1 MRVTLFKILL
11 YLVVFTIPGTTLG
24 NMVTRR
30 HFDRF
35 DDNYLT
41 YGVGLGG
48 NGETVVSGT
57 KFDAVGAGW
66 SLVSEP
72 ILNDYA
78 FIYEYDEC
86 MRVVSKKLPG
96 CEPVR
101 YCYDRCGQLAFSQD
115 GNQRDEGRRMFY
127 LYDTAGR
134 PTMTGLCDAPSTW
147 AVYTDT
153 AMISSRADNRAI
165 DKTYYSAPVHLGNPK
180 MLNAWYYD
188 TYINLPGHYYDLS
201 VVRNGLLT
209 ISSSALM
216 PPVGDQDRIVTSNYY
231 DFDDRLCESTTDIA
245 GGGTINTH
253 TVYTLSDQVDSVWTT
268 TRLPGKT
275 AIVDRYKY
283 RYDHADRLKSV
294 TYYHD
299 GDAPIVLAVNDYD
312 ALGRLATA
320 KLPGETVNYAY
331 NVRNALT
338 AITSPRFSQQLRYA
352 AGASNPCYNGN
363 IAEAVTQGNKY
374 AYTYDNANRL
384 TAAKYTPSAGNA
396 DYSATY
402 AYDRNS
408 NITALTRK
416 GLTGRL
422 GTFGTVDDLT
432 LTYDGNQLSKVTETA
447 DEILLETSHDMQP
460 MAITR
465 PTVSQFR
472 YDANGNTTIDHPRS
486 ISSITYNPLNL
497 PQSVTID
504 DTPSGMISSLRDKKY
519 INYTYDASGVKHRV
533 IHSSTKPDVSPTG
546 RLTTADTTDYVG
558 NRVYLNGKLDKVLTP
573 YGYLQGGKFHTW
585 LHDYQG
591 NIVAVVVGDSVA
603 QHNSYYPYG
612 LPHATLSFR
621 TNVTTNTPNTYKYSG
636 KEFDT
641 FGGTDLYDFHA
652 RYHAPSTGRFMTV
665 DPMAEDYY
673 GYSIYLYC
681 MGNPIALID
690 PSGLGAFWHNGTEI
704 GTDGIND
711 GKVYALKTTEESFSD
726 NLNSVPGAGLSKDA
740 LNATISFIKSND
752 GNAEAF
758 KGNSIAYD
766 NSIEIEP
773 SASNRQE
780 MVNIVSK
787 DDGRGGASDSNNQ
800 EYGGYIQDGVVSPND
815 SGPVV
820 DPNLNQNG
828 EITTKFGLPTFHSHP
843 SGTGKSSQEPKH
855 RFSST
860 KIGGS
865 KPRGHFQPPS
875 PQDIQNAGST
885 TNYVFGRGNK
895 KVYVYTRDGVQ
906 AVIPMK
912 NFVNPHIPSKKK

>member
-1 MRVTLFKILL
+1 MPALL
-11 YLVVFTIPGTTLG
+11 SWIIDNSAFDIFLEIP
-24 NMVTRR
+24 
-30 HFDRF
+30 
-35 DDNYLT
+35 YP
-41 YGVGLGG
+41 
-48 NGETVVSGT
+48 
-57 KFDAVGAGW
+57 KGAAW

-78 FIYEYDEC
+78 FVYEYDEC

-115 GNQRDEGRRMFY
+115 GNQRDEGRCMFY

-134 PTMTGLCDAPSTW
+134 PTMTGLCDAPPTW

-165 DKTYYSAPVHLGNPK
+165 DKTYYSAPVTLGNPK

-188 TYINLPGHYYDLS
+188 TYINLPGHSYNLS

-209 ISSSALM
+209 VSSSALM
-216 PPVGDQDRIVTSNYY
+216 PPVGDQDRIVTANYY

-245 GGGTINTH
+245 GGGTVNTR
-253 TVYTLSDQVDSVWTT
+253 TVYTLSDQVDSVRVT
-268 TRLPGKT
+268 TRLPGKAAT
-275 AIVDRYKY
+275 VDCYKY

-299 GDAPIVLAVNDYD
+299 GDAPVVLAVNDYD

-320 KLPGETVNYAY
+320 KLPGETVSYAY

-352 AGASNPCYNGN
+352 AGAANPCYNGN
-363 IAEAVTQGNKY
+363 IAEAITQGNKY

-408 NITALTRK
+408 NISSLTRK
-416 GLTGRL
+416 GQTGRFL
-422 GTFGTVDDLT
+422 TFGTVDDLT

-447 DEILLETSHDMQP
+447 DEVLLETSHDVQP

-472 YDANGNTTIDHPRS
+472 YDANGNTTMDRPRS
-486 ISSITYNPLNL
+486 ISSITYNSLNL

-504 DTPSGMISSLRDKKY
+504 DTPSSIISSSTNRKY
-519 INYTYDASGVKHRV
+519 IRYTYDASGVKHRV

-558 NRVYLNGKLDKVLTP
+558 NRVYLNGKIDKVLTP
-573 YGYLQGGKFHTW
+573 YGYLQDGKFHTW

-591 NIVAVVVGDSVA
+591 NIVAVVVGDSVV
-603 QHNSYYPYG
+603 QRNSYYPYG
-612 LPHATLSFR
+612 LPHATSSLL
-621 TNVTTNTPNTYKYSG
+621 TNVTFTTPNTHKYSG

-652 RYHAPSTGRFMTV
+652 RYHAPSTGRFMTI
-665 DPMAEDYY
+665 DQLCEEKPHLS
-673 GYSIYLYC
+673 GYAYC
-681 MGNPIALID
+681 AGNPINLID
-690 PSGLGAFWHNGTEI
+690 PSGMNEVDVDKET
-704 GTDGIND
+704 
-711 GKVYALKTTEESFSD
+711 GKVLEFRLTDEKDVVSIIDSDGTISGLFLSENNVITNVTLEHDSNGIEYDLYHITGDEDADNIHKFLASGVKKEFSEIKTTSSD
-726 NLNSVPGAGLSKDA
+726 NSEKNYVMSSHH
-740 LNATISFIKSND
+740 
-752 GNAEAF
+752 EA
-758 KGNSIAYD
+758 A
-766 NSIEIEP
+766 
-773 SASNRQE
+773 
-780 MVNIVSK
+780 
-787 DDGRGGASDSNNQ
+787 
-800 EYGGYIQDGVVSPND
+800 EYGVSD
-815 SGPVV
+815 FV
-820 DPNLNQNG
+820 
-828 EITTKFGLPTFHSHP
+828 EKLPRNHTVREWTHSHP
-843 SGTGKSSQEPKH
+843 GGTDYPSGMVTRTEDIGFAYTLTMRETISPKCKIFLPQKSSYIN
-855 RFSST
+855 FN
-860 KIGGS
+860 IGS
-865 KPRGHFQPPS
+865 MPW
-875 PQDIQNAGST
+875 D
-885 TNYVFGRGNK
+885 FGK
-895 KVYVYTRDGVQ
+895 YIKW
-906 AVIPMK
+906 
-912 NFVNPHIPSKKK
+912 